1 MGHNHTPARQPHPAE
16 IVVAL
21 VLIVALLPV
30 TLARRALARWKP
42 GYSEP
47 PTAIVAGGWR

>member
-30 TLARRALARWKP
+30 TLARRALARGHRVIANHRP
-42 GYSEP
+42 
-47 PTAIVAGGWR
+47 R